1 LSDDTRTER
10 QKTIDRLLM
19 LYVIKTMNEAGIEV
33 TEESLM
39 TRIFIIQQY
48 MNTQGI
54 ETFSYNDWNWVDEVS
69 E

>member
-1 LSDDTRTER
+1 MSDDTRTER

-54 ETFSYNDWNWVDEVS
+54 ETFSYNDWKWVDEFS